1 MSAAAGRAARHPPPE
16 EPPVP
21 SPAPAGGTPPRVHRR
36 SLQGLDWL
44 CFFVADVQT
53 GFGPFIAVYLTER
66 AWTQG
71 DIGIIL
77 SLGTLAG
84 IAAQM
89 PGGWVLDAAR
99 SKRRL
104 LLIGILAIATSAL
117 VIALWPEFLSVAIA
131 KLLHSLASSVVGP
144 GIAAISLGLVGRAAL
159 GERFGRNA
167 RYSSAGTGVAAGLM
181 GATGYLLS
189 SQAVFLVTAAL
200 TLPAIAALFRIKA
213 RDIEAGL
220 ATAEPEQRQPGAR
233 KAEPMSVLFR
243 QPALLVFA
251 GSAGL
256 FQFANAAM
264 LPLIGGF
271 VTKTSGDW
279 ATPLIAA
286 SIIVPQAIVALVSP
300 WIGRRAEAQGRKP
313 LLLLGYAAVALR
325 GLLFSVTASPGLLIA
340 VQLLDGITASV
351 FGVVSLLIVA
361 DLTHDSGRFNLA
373 LGLVGLASGAGATL
387 STTVGGLMV
396 DHVGESAAFLLLGG
410 LALAAMGLAAIGL
423 PETRPA
429 GSPAGPAH

>member
-1 MSAAAGRAARHPPPE
+1 MTRAADRAAPLPPPAAPPPTAAAAGTAKQER
-16 EPPVP
+16 
-21 SPAPAGGTPPRVHRR
+21 RR

-71 DIGIIL
+71 DIGVIL

-84 IAAQM
+84 IAAQV
-89 PGGWVLDAAR
+89 PGGALLDATR

-104 LLIGILAIATSAL
+104 LLIGIAAIAASAL

-131 KLLHSLASSVVGP
+131 KLLHSLASSVVAP

-159 GERFGRNA
+159 GDRFGRNA
-167 RYSSAGTGVAAGLM
+167 RFSSAGTGVAAGLM
-181 GATGYLLS
+181 GACGYLVS
-189 SQAVFLVTAAL
+189 NQAVFLVTAAL
-200 TLPAIAALFRIKA
+200 TLPALAALFLIDA
-213 RDIEAGL
+213 RSIAAGL
-220 ATAEPEQRQPGAR
+220 AAGAGPERTVS
-233 KAEPMSVLFR
+233 KAEPMR
-243 QPALLVFA
+243 ALLGDRALIVFA
-251 GSAGL
+251 ASAGL

-271 VTKTSGDW
+271 VTKSSGDW

-286 SIIVPQAIVALVSP
+286 SIIVPQAIVAVLSP
-300 WIGRRAEAQGRKP
+300 WIGRQAESRGRKP
-313 LLLLGYAAVALR
+313 LLVIGYGAVALR

-351 FGVVSLLIVA
+351 FGVVSLLVVA
-361 DLTHDSGRFNLA
+361 DLTRGGGRFNLA

-396 DHVGESAAFLLLGG
+396 DHVGESAAFLLLAA
-410 LALAAMGLAAIGL
+410 LALAAVALIAFAL
-423 PETRPA
+423 PETRDR
-429 GSPAGPAH
+429 GSPDAPAH